1 MLPIRWRVGIQLE
14 GRDERACWLL
24 ILRAPDIGPA
34 VFSRLLRHFSSAS
47 AALVAGPVGWRDP
60 AVALKA
66 SSIAFLSNPPWEQV
80 EAELEWAQQHNNHI
94 VMRGEPEYPALLHE
108 TSGPPPLL
116 YVHGLIEALAM
127 PQLAVVGSRNPSPG
141 GTDNAYHFSHSLAAS
156 GLCITSGL
164 AIGVDSAAHR
174 GALAANGLT
183 VAVAGTGLDRVYPAS
198 NRELAHQIADQGA
211 LVSEFPLGSGVRRAN
226 FPRRNRVLS
235 GLSVGTLVVEATVR
249 SGSLIT
255 ARLAMEQGREVLA
268 IPGSIHNPLAR
279 GCHRLLRDGAKLVET
294 AEDVLEELGP
304 LAQLAL
310 SARREADKVKG
321 RVKDQAGSPPVAS
334 AAASVS
340 AVDVAASAVGEDAD
354 YLLLLNAMG
363 YDPSPVD
370 LLVERSGLTAEAV
383 SSMLLILELNGSI
396 EAMPGG
402 LYSRIG
408 KRS

>member
-1 MLPIRWRVGIQLE
+1 MF
-14 GRDERACWLL
+14 
-24 ILRAPDIGPA
+24 LRAPDLGPA
-34 VFSRLLRHFSSAS
+34 AFSRLLSHFPSAVD
-47 AALVAGPVGWRDP
+47 ALQAGPSGWRDP
-60 AVALKA
+60 AVGLKA
-66 SSIAFLSNPPWEQV
+66 SSIAFLADPPWQQV
-80 EAELEWAQQHNNHI
+80 EAELEWQQQDNNHI
-94 VMRGEPEYPALLHE
+94 VMRSDPEYPALLRE
-108 TSGPPPLL
+108 TSGAPPLL
-116 YVHGLIEALAM
+116 YVHGMLEALAM
-127 PQLAVVGSRNPSPG
+127 PQLAIVGSRNPTPG
-141 GTDNAYHFSHSLAAS
+141 GTDNATRFAHSLAAS

-164 AIGVDSAAHR
+164 AIGIDAAAHR

-198 NRELAHQIADQGA
+198 HRDLAHQVAEQGA

-235 GLSVGTLVVEATVR
+235 GLSLGTLVVEATVR

-255 ARLAMEQGREVLA
+255 ARLAMEQGREVFA

-294 AEDVLEELGP
+294 AEDVLEELAS
-304 LAQLAL
+304 LVTLVLNTRSKAESAQP
-310 SARREADKVKG
+310 ADG
-321 RVKDQAGSPPVAS
+321 
-334 AAASVS
+334 AAA
-340 AVDVAASAVGEDAD
+340 AAEYDAE
-354 YLLLLNAMG
+354 YRLLLDAMG
-363 YDPSPVD
+363 YDPAPVD
-370 LLVERSGLTAEAV
+370 LLVERSGLTPEAV

>member
-1 MLPIRWRVGIQLE
+1 M
-14 GRDERACWLL
+14 D
-24 ILRAPDIGPA
+24 
-34 VFSRLLRHFSSAS
+34 
-47 AALVAGPVGWRDP
+47 
-60 AVALKA
+60 
-66 SSIAFLSNPPWEQV
+66 
-80 EAELEWAQQHNNHI
+80 AELEWAQRDNNHI
-94 VMRGEPEYPALLHE
+94 VMLDDPEYPALLRE

-116 YVHGLIEALAM
+116 YVHGLLEALAM
-127 PQLAVVGSRNPSPG
+127 PQLAIVGSRNPTPG
-141 GTDNAYHFSHSLAAS
+141 GTDNACRFAHSLAVS

-164 AIGVDSAAHR
+164 AMGIDSAAHR
-174 GALAANGLT
+174 GALSANGLT

-198 NRELAHQIADQGA
+198 NRELAHQIAAQGA

-304 LAQLAL
+304 LAQVAL
-310 SARREADKVKG
+310 NARQGKQPGVQVTGASPAAD
-321 RVKDQAGSPPVAS
+321 PS
-334 AAASVS
+334 AAELE
-340 AVDVAASAVGEDAD
+340 DDAD
-354 YLLLLNAMG
+354 YPVLLSAMG
-363 YDPSPVD
+363 YDPAPVD

-408 KRS
+408 RSGQIEEGS

>member
-1 MLPIRWRVGIQLE
+1 M
-14 GRDERACWLL
+14 
-24 ILRAPDIGPA
+24 LRAPDIGPA
-34 VFSRLLRHFSSAS
+34 AFSRVLQHFSSAS
-47 AALVAGPVGWRDP
+47 AALEAGPSGWRDP
-60 AVALKA
+60 AVGLKS
-66 SSIAFLSNPPWEQV
+66 SSIAFLSDPPWQQV
-80 EAELEWAQQHNNHI
+80 DADLEWAQQDNNHI
-94 VMRGEPEYPALLHE
+94 IMLGDPEYPALLRE

-116 YVHGLIEALAM
+116 YVHGLLEALAM
-127 PQLAVVGSRNPSPG
+127 PQLAVVGSRNPTPG
-141 GTDNAYHFSHSLAAS
+141 GTDNAHRFAHSLASS

-164 AIGVDSAAHR
+164 AVGVDSAAHR

-183 VAVAGTGLDRVYPAS
+183 IAVTGTGLDRVYPAS
-198 NRELAHQIADQGA
+198 NRELAHQIAAQGA
-211 LVSEFPLGSGVRRAN
+211 LVSEFPLGTGVRRAN

-310 SARREADKVKG
+310 NARPGGAGQGPLREA
-321 RVKDQAGSPPVAS
+321 AIP
-334 AAASVS
+334 AADAP
-340 AVDVAASAVGEDAD
+340 AAELEDDAD
-354 YLLLLNAMG
+354 YSVLLDAMG
-363 YDPSPVD
+363 YDPAPVD
-370 LLVERSGLTAEAV
+370 QLVERSGLTAEAV

-402 LYSRIG
+402 LYARIG
-408 KRS
+408 KGS